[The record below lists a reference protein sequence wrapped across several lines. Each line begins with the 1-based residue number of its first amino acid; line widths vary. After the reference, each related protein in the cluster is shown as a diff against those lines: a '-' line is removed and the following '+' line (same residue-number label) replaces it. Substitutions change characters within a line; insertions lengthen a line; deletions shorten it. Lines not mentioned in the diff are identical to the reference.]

1 VHTVVDFRVLGPL
14 RVCVRGTEVPIHA
27 AKQRALAAA
36 LILHANKTVV
46 LDELSDVLWDEQPPR
61 DVRGAIQ
68 AYVMRLRQALGHA
81 AGQPLIRTVPG
92 GYLLEADDE
101 AVDLLRFYRLT
112 RQAERAAT
120 AGALR
125 DASCCLEDALAL
137 WRGAPLVDVDSDSL
151 HRSEIPMLREQRL
164 LAEERRLEIELA
176 LGHHRDV
183 IAQLNVLVAAHPLR
197 ERYWQMLMLAL
208 HQSGWRAD
216 ALAAYRRARQMF
228 SEELG
233 IEPGE
238 ELRGLHEAVLTER
251 PLAERGFT
259 ERLQPERAQP
269 ATGPG
274 RHLRPVPPPP
284 ETQPPGGRAVT
295 PESTWIGQC
304 QLPREV
310 EGFTGR
316 NRATDEI
323 AAALAGNGRSA
334 RIMVVSGEAG
344 AGKSAL
350 AVRVAHRV
358 RRHFPDGQL
367 YLRLG
372 ETASSRERLA
382 GLIADLMLATGRS
395 RESIPD
401 GLDQRAAVLRAWLAD
416 RRVLLVIDD
425 VTEAAQVLPLLPG
438 TRGCAVLI
446 TSRNDLR
453 ALTVLHGA
461 RHYVV
466 GALEPPEAAGLLR
479 GMLGSRVAVEPAA
492 TAELAALCRYL
503 PLALRTAAATLA
515 STPGV
520 RLEHYVAMLRHHVR
534 LARRDQAGTP
544 VPRGRGGTLDP
555 GVARLLDL
563 VSIPGGQEFT
573 VSDVAALL
581 STETPRAARLLQQ
594 ASGAARL
601 PIAVQRIGGPL

>member
-1 VHTVVDFRVLGPL
+1 
-14 RVCVRGTEVPIHA
+14 
-27 AKQRALAAA
+27 
-36 LILHANKTVV
+36 
-46 LDELSDVLWDEQPPR
+46 
-61 DVRGAIQ
+61 
-68 AYVMRLRQALGHA
+68 MRLRQALDQTG
-81 AGQPLIRTVPG
+81 GQPLIKTVPG
-92 GYLLEADDE
+92 GYLLEADDDG
-101 AVDLLRFYRLT
+101 VDLLRFYRLT
-112 RQAERAAT
+112 RQAERAAA

-125 DASCCLEDALAL
+125 DASACLEDALAL
-137 WRGAPLVDVDSDSL
+137 WRGAPLVDVESDSL

-238 ELRGLHEAVLTER
+238 ELRELHEAVLRER
-251 PLAERGFT
+251 PLAERAFP
-259 ERLQPERAQP
+259 ERVQPEHTQP
-269 ATGPG
+269 ASAGPA
-274 RHLRPVPPPP
+274 RHLRPVPAPR

-310 EGFTGR
+310 EGFAGR
-316 NRATDEI
+316 SLATDEI
-323 AAALAGNGRSA
+323 AAALSGNGRPA
-334 RIMVVSGEAG
+334 PITVLSGEAG

-372 ETASSRERLA
+372 ETAGSRERLA

-395 RESIPD
+395 RECIPD

-438 TRGCAVLI
+438 THGCAVLI

-466 GALEPPEAAGLLR
+466 GALEPLEAADLLR
-479 GMLGSRVAVEPAA
+479 GMLGSRVAAEPAA
-492 TAELAALCRYL
+492 AAELAGLCRHL

-515 STPGV
+515 SAPGV
-520 RLEHYVAMLRHHVR
+520 LLEHYVAMLRRHVD
-534 LARRDQAGTP
+534 LAQRGHADTP
-544 VPRGRGGTLDP
+544 PPGHGSLDP

-594 ASGAARL
+594 AGGAARL
-601 PIAVQRIGGPL
+601 PMHRIGGPL